1 MIAAPPM
8 SWNKLRI
15 VHCGVDAKRFPVRRH
30 IGKGRRLL
38 FVGRLV
44 PEKGCLM
51 LLEAIA
57 QLPDVVIDVVGD
69 GPLLQ
74 VLRERAA
81 ELGAEARTVFHGFL
95 DEEGIR
101 QRLAEFDVFV
111 MTSFAEGL
119 PVVLMEALA
128 AGVPAV
134 ATQIAGIPELIE
146 DGVTGFLVPPS
157 EPVATAN
164 AVRRLLDNAD
174 LRNQIAAAG
183 REKVERDFDLET
195 ECERLAH
202 IMTTALSS
210 DIEPA

>member
-1 MIAAPPM
+1 
-8 SWNKLRI
+8 
-15 VHCGVDAKRFPVRRH
+15 
-30 IGKGRRLL
+30 
-38 FVGRLV
+38 
-44 PEKGCLM
+44 M

-57 QLPDVVIDVVGD
+57 QLPDVAIDVVGD

-81 ELGAEARTVFHGFL
+81 ELGAEARTVFHGYL
-95 DEEGIR
+95 GEEGIR
-101 QRLAEFDVFV
+101 RRLAESDVFV

-134 ATQIAGIPELIE
+134 ATRIAGIPELIE

-164 AVRRLLDNAD
+164 AVRRLLDDAD